1 MNKQNAFLIHAY
13 EVLDETSSW
22 ASLEIEALICGS
34 RPAAW
39 PCLATRS
46 ALSMAASTRAVCVGR
61 ALLFAIS
68 PVGSKRIEVQRI
80 EKNRENLTQTK
91 P

>member
-1 MNKQNAFLIHAY
+1 MFLIHLWDDAY
-13 EVLDETSSW
+13 RPTHFMTTFVDVKEMLGVVLSW
-22 ASLEIEALICGS
+22 VTVVIFSFAMLFYPVS
-34 RPAAW
+34 
-39 PCLATRS
+39 
-46 ALSMAASTRAVCVGR
+46 VGR

-80 EKNRENLTQTK
+80 EKNRENLTRTK